1 MMRFQITCTSLWNN
15 DLLDI
20 YKKRLTDAGFLMTF
34 EDAKI
39 YIYTRDED
47 DLLRISDITENEL
60 IIRRDHGV
68 PAIEIYDDWR
78 E

>member
-1 MMRFQITCTSLWNN
+1 MKFRVICTYNGYST
-15 DLLDI
+15 LLDV

-34 EDAKI
+34 EDTGT
-39 YIYTRDED
+39 YIYTHDEE
-47 DLLRISDITENEL
+47 DLLKIADITENEL

-68 PAIEIYDDWR
+68 PLIEIYDDWR